1 MKQSISFI
9 MILCL
14 LLSGCTLSGERIKEP
29 VTFYYLRS
37 DYNFFA
43 EENIFVSEE
52 KEASGH
58 REDLSYLLR
67 LYQMGPSSEEL
78 ISPLPRGTK
87 ITLKQQTERSVRIEM
102 SGNPQNMTD
111 IDYSLACSCIA
122 LTCFDLTNANTVIIT
137 NGERSLTL
145 TRDTLILY
153 DTNENPGE
161 EPQ

>member
-1 MKQSISFI
+1 MKRYISIT

-14 LLSGCTLSGERIKEP
+14 LLSGCTLSGERLKEP

-37 DYNFFA
+37 DYDFFT

-67 LYQMGPSSEEL
+67 LYQMRPSSEEL
-78 ISPLPRGTK
+78 VSPLPRGTQL
-87 ITLKQQTERSVRIEM
+87 TLKQQTERSIRIEM
-102 SGNPQNMTD
+102 SGNTKDISD

-122 LTCFDLTNANTVIIT
+122 LTCFDLTKANTVIIT

-145 TRDTLILY
+145 TRDTLILH
-153 DTNENPGE
+153 DTNENTAE